1 MIIKCFNP
9 ITLECFDVLTRA
21 SSVIWNKKFLEVG
34 SFEIHTD
41 KCNLK
46 KLDIIQHG
54 NNAGIVMK
62 ITKTFE
68 ETAIYGY
75 DLRGLTAFRYLFGE
89 QSRSGN
95 VESIIKGLATEC
107 LMTGERA
114 IQHLTIAEDKKRG
127 ENITLTTKDKLLSE
141 CFSEIIS
148 KYSLGYEIT
157 LSDNGFLFDVV
168 VPQDRTQTTVF
179 SRKLHNVEELEYDND
194 LLETYNIVYYSDESG
209 SVQQVGQATGIFRRE
224 SGTDKPEEAEQFLI
238 ENAEIETLRGTANDK
253 LQYGIDWNIGDF
265 VTVRFEDLETVKQ
278 ITEAEI
284 VFEPANNRVIPIFGE
299 ERENPIKKIIQRS

>member
-1 MIIKCFNP
+1 MIIKCFDP
-9 ITLECFDVLTRA
+9 ITLECFDVLTHA

-54 NNAGIVMK
+54 NNTGIVMK

-89 QSRSGN
+89 QSRSGSA
-95 VESIIKGLATEC
+95 ESVIKGFAAEC
-107 LMTGERA
+107 LTVGARA
-114 IQHLTIAEDKKRG
+114 IQNLSIAPDKQRGDTITW
-127 ENITLTTKDKLLSE
+127 NTKDKLMSE
-141 CFSEIIS
+141 CLNEIAVEYSMGYDIS
-148 KYSLGYEIT
+148 LV
-157 LSDNGFLFDVV
+157 DQGFLFDVV
-168 VPQDRTQTTVF
+168 VPQDRTATTVF
-179 SRKLHNVEELEYDND
+179 SRKLHNVDELEYDND
-194 LLETYNIVYYSDESG
+194 LLDTYNVVYYSDESG
-209 SVQQVGQATGIFRRE
+209 ATQQAGQAAGIYRRE
-224 SGTDKPEEAEQFLI
+224 SGTDKPEEVEQFLL

-253 LQYGIDWNIGDF
+253 LRYGVDWNVGDF
-265 VTVRFEDLETVKQ
+265 VTVCFENLETVKQ

-284 VFEPANNRVIPIFGE
+284 VFEPANNKVIPIFGE
-299 ERENPIKKIIQRS
+299 ERANPIKKIMQRS